1 MPSQILIN
9 SYRTVITKL
18 LPIGKAWNK
27 VREHRLFVGLAVE
40 FARIFDRGQDFLNK
54 ELYPGTADELL
65 PDWEQLVG
73 LPDECTPEG
82 LDIDGRRQQVLQKM
96 STLGGANA
104 QYFQDLATLAGFNA
118 IVTNYRPFRTGISRV
133 GEPLSNDFDI
143 RFRVG
148 TGRVGQ
154 VLRNTGW
161 RFWFQVNVEATN
173 LTRFRVGYGRVGQA
187 LVTFSNPLFECTV
200 RKLKP
205 AHAAPFFTF
214 REP

>member
-1 MPSQILIN
+1 MPTQLNIN
-9 SYRTVITKL
+9 NYRATLAKL
-18 LPIGKAWNK
+18 FPVGRAWNK
-27 VREHRLFVGLAVE
+27 VKEYPLLAGLAVE
-40 FARIFDRGQDFLNK
+40 FARIFDRGQEFLNK
-54 ELYPGTADELL
+54 ELYPGTADEMLS
-65 PDWEQLVG
+65 DWETLFG

-82 LDIDGRRQQVLQKM
+82 LDLAGRRQQVLQKM
-96 STLGGANA
+96 STLGGANP
-104 QYFQDLATLAGFNA
+104 QYFQDLATLSGYNA
-118 IVTNYRPFRTGISRV
+118 IVTNYRPFRVGISRV

-154 VLRNTGW
+154 SLRNVGW

>member
-1 MPSQILIN
+1 MPSQINIAN
-9 SYRTVITKL
+9 YRALLVKL

-27 VREHRLFVGLAVE
+27 VKEHPMFLGLAVE

-54 ELYPGTADELL
+54 ELYPGTADEMLT
-65 PDWEQLVG
+65 DWEQLLG

-82 LDIDGRRQQVLQKM
+82 LDVAGRRQQVLQKM
-96 STLGGANA
+96 STLGGASPA
-104 QYFQDLATLAGFNA
+104 YFQDLASLSGFNA
-118 IVTNYRPFRTGISRV
+118 IVTNYRPFRVGTSRV
-133 GEPLSNDFDI
+133 GEPLTNDFDI
-143 RFRVG
+143 SFRVG

-154 VLRNTGW
+154 PLRNVGW

-173 LTRFRVGYGRVGQA
+173 LTRFRVGTGRVGQA

-205 AHAAPFFTF
+205 AHMAPFFTF
-214 REP
+214 RT